1 MSEKD
6 NPALLT
12 IIDSANKIKNYT
24 KGIKNADSFFED
36 EKSFDA
42 VMMNF
47 IIMGESV
54 SRLSERFK

>member
-24 KGIKNADSFFED
+24 KGIKNADSFED

-47 IIMGESV
+47 IMMGKCS
-54 SRLSERFK
+54 